1 MRLSEANN
9 LSGKS
14 MLERISR
21 SARTGQVA
29 ECAETRGASRR
40 ASWAF
45 SSSIHGTS
53 RATISSPTGVS
64 VLRKL
69 RLGRSRTRWDGAM
82 SCCDGWRERAYG
94 SRAADWRDLISVCYW
109 SKIPYGHSRGE
120 ETQVPKMPKLAMEK
134 LCLR

>member
-1 MRLSEANN
+1 
-9 LSGKS
+9 
-14 MLERISR
+14 
-21 SARTGQVA
+21 
-29 ECAETRGASRR
+29 
-40 ASWAF
+40 
-45 SSSIHGTS
+45 
-53 RATISSPTGVS
+53 
-64 VLRKL
+64 
-69 RLGRSRTRWDGAM
+69 M